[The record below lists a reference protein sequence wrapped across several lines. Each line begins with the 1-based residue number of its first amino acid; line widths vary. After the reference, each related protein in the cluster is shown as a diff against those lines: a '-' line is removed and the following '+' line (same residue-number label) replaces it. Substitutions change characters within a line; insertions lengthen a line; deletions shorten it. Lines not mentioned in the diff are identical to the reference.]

1 MGLYCTEKHTTNP
14 YYKETS
20 RLKEKKQ
27 RTHTGALSSSAPAA
41 AASRRISNR
50 GRPEEKAKPRS
61 KFHKSSPQRSSKHW
75 KMSHKPMPTNHLDD
89 KLTTLNERRRYHSGD
104 GKGKSPPASP
114 LSTSTQGNQ
123 CPKLQSSPRRKTT
136 KQRKDPIR
144 TQVEGKP
151 TSQTKRRRETCRT
164 QSGRPKLRPRAG
176 NPEDDDDNGEEKPVP
191 MRKLHHGTNYCI
203 HPPRLLA

>member
-20 RLKEKKQ
+20 RLERKNNARIQ
-27 RTHTGALSSSAPAA
+27 GPFLLQLRRPPLP
-41 AASRRISNR
+41 RRISNR

-61 KFHKSSPQRSSKHW
+61 KSSPQRSSKHW

-164 QSGRPKLRPRAG
+164 QSGRPKAS
-176 NPEDDDDNGEEKPVP
+176 
-191 MRKLHHGTNYCI
+191 
-203 HPPRLLA
+203 PPGRQS